1 MDTELALGTICLIR
15 SESLMILGSTIERLE
30 DSLSAVCGHE
40 PGLVM
45 TKTTIH
51 IYKKDACE
59 REKKKERE
67 R

>member
-1 MDTELALGTICLIR
+1 
-15 SESLMILGSTIERLE
+15 MILGSAIERLE

-51 IYKKDACE
+51 IYKKKMLA
-59 REKKKERE
+59 KERRRKRE
-67 R
+67 VNNEEE

>member
-1 MDTELALGTICLIR
+1 
-15 SESLMILGSTIERLE
+15 MILGSTIERLE

-59 REKKKERE
+59 REKKKERGK
-67 R
+67 